1 MGSACRRIGKTAG
14 DACVTGI
21 RAALIYTPLPDA
33 DTARTIAGT
42 MLDERLIACANILGP
57 IESVF
62 IWNGARDHA
71 QETAVLFKTTQD
83 KLDQAIT
90 RLGALHPYETPAII
104 ASVCDAAHPAT
115 LAWLA
120 GQTDE

>member
-1 MGSACRRIGKTAG
+1 MTQ
-14 DACVTGI
+14 T

-42 MLDERLIACANILGP
+42 LLDERLIACANILSA

-62 IWNGARDHA
+62 IWNGERGNAH
-71 QETAVLFKTTQD
+71 ETAVLFKTTQD
-83 KLDQAIT
+83 KLDRAIT
-90 RLGALHPYETPAII
+90 RLGELHPYETPAIFG
-104 ASVCDAAHPAT
+104 AVCDGAHPAT

-120 GQTDE
+120 QQTGR